1 MGLCPITEANLGDG
15 VFNGPQFIGA
25 NGTYGIGSDSN
36 LNISLS
42 EELRTLEYSQRL
54 FHRER
59 NVLANGIGSTGE
71 SIYLSAA
78 KGGAQALSRACGNIS
93 VGQLADLVAIDSH
106 NPALCAL
113 SQDQI
118 LDGLVFAA
126 KDHVVRDVWSAG
138 RHVVNAGQHVNE
150 TQITERFRKTLLDL
164 KDRLG

>member
-1 MGLCPITEANLGDG
+1 ML
-15 VFNGPQFIGA
+15 V
-25 NGTYGIGSDSN
+25 
-36 LNISLS
+36 
-42 EELRTLEYSQRL
+42 
-54 FHRER
+54 
-59 NVLANGIGSTGE
+59 NGIGSTGE

-78 KGGAQALSRACGNIS
+78 KGGAQALGRACGTIS
-93 VGQLADLVAIDSH
+93 VGQLADLLAIDSH
-106 NPALCAL
+106 NPALYAL

-118 LDGLVFAA
+118 LDGMVFAA